1 MAGWRMQLLEDLATT
16 EEWVRR
22 HLSDHSALHHRQGI
36 IRELARRQRTETT
49 PEVARSS
56 AAELVD
62 ALCNE
67 FRFATHIAQLYALR
81 ANVVEAT
88 PFYML
93 TVEYDLAVLCRYTG
107 HEAIW
112 CHRRAVFSQLTQ
124 LWGQLGR
131 DRASVGGPAV
141 WLSSVV
147 TDALRDGPGAFTP
160 IVSRE
165 LEFVEGCVLDA
176 HQRVLQLH
184 LTLSQ
189 EAFAG

>member
-1 MAGWRMQLLEDLATT
+1 MLCATSSDF
-16 EEWVRR
+16 RR
-22 HLSDHSALHHRQGI
+22 TSHSCTLSAPVHA
-36 IRELARRQRTETT
+36 
-49 PEVARSS
+49 
-56 AAELVD
+56 
-62 ALCNE
+62 
-67 FRFATHIAQLYALR
+67 
-81 ANVVEAT
+81 VEAT

-93 TVEYDLAVLCRYTG
+93 TVMYGLAALCRYTG

-184 LTLSQ
+184 LTLPQ